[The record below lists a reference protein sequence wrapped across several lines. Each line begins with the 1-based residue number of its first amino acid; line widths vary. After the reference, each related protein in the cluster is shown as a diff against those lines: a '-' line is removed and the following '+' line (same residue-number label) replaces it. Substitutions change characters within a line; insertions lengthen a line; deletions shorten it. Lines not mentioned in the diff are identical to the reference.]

1 MVWFIFLCS
10 LLASCNAA
18 TSLASPFHMPPKKA
32 VAKAKVLRRPAA
44 TSRERPS
51 AQYYED
57 ESDSGVADDEK
68 QSKQLQSGPAA
79 VLTRDRSVRGEVEE
93 QLKVLSVPETFRD
106 RLADCGNISGE
117 WPLSS
122 FVAHAETIATMYE
135 CLDQSWEPLR
145 KLHDIL
151 LGPGKRRAINKT
163 TLAKETR
170 MDRRQIAPALYLLS
184 NLILHRDRNLRA
196 SSVDRRSLGV
206 CRCERGRRPPF
217 ASCTK
222 AKSIAVAWGNKF
234 LSSTRH
240 THSIAE

>member
-1 MVWFIFLCS
+1 M
-10 LLASCNAA
+10 
-18 TSLASPFHMPPKKA
+18 
-32 VAKAKVLRRPAA
+32 
-44 TSRERPS
+44 
-51 AQYYED
+51 
-57 ESDSGVADDEK
+57 
-68 QSKQLQSGPAA
+68 
-79 VLTRDRSVRGEVEE
+79 
-93 QLKVLSVPETFRD
+93 PETFSD

-163 TLAKETR
+163 TLAKETG

-196 SSVDRRSLGV
+196 SLELGV
-206 CRCERGRRPPF
+206 ERNTDSEDRLVYVDANAEDETPMQVVHRRKTSRLHAETVFSEAHGTLMALQTKHIDGAIVPF
-217 ASCTK
+217 AGGRIAAYTGSTNLK
-222 AKSIAVAWGNKF
+222 RGANLLQSINQFGMIFRRKKTTRYTF
-234 LSSTRH
+234 L
-240 THSIAE
+240 